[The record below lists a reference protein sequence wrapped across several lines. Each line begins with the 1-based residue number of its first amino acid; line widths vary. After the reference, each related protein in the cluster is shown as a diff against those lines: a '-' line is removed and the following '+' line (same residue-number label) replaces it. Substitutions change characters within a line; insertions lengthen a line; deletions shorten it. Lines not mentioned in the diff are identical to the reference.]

1 MCYILL
7 KQVINLILASKMML
21 NIFPVSSSWTCTE
34 YSQLFVMSTAI
45 HTVHVFTLVPQVQCI
60 ASLSVIHYGN
70 TALFYSLEVQE
81 IVCERKED
89 FMRAH
94 CCRHTVEVL
103 FSFTHMCIFFF
114 FLYTCVGTCGFLV
127 FVSSVF
133 VSPLLTLS
141 VLLQH
146 CALLL

>member
-45 HTVHVFTLVPQVQCI
+45 HTVHVFTLVPQVQ
-60 ASLSVIHYGN
+60 SLSYPLWQHCIILFTGGLGKLYVREKRILCMHTVAGIQQRFC
-70 TALFYSLEVQE
+70 FYSRT
-81 IVCERKED
+81 CAFKKKKK
-89 FMRAH
+89 
-94 CCRHTVEVL
+94 
-103 FSFTHMCIFFF
+103 IF
-114 FLYTCVGTCGFLV
+114 YTCVGTCGFLV